1 MDEEEEEKKDPPAEL
16 TCPEWMMTMGD
27 CMSLLLTFFVL
38 LLTFSTTSQSRL
50 MDVIGVMKGAFSFIE
65 TTDLLNRDESAYNDN
80 STTTDEDS
88 TATKSK
94 DASSIRLT
102 SNSIQKKFKDMQET
116 LSDVGFK
123 YPLQVKKLDQGI
135 SIEVSIEDIFVG
147 DSKTLTFN
155 GKKLAQE
162 VANVAYNIDNE
173 MRIIAFLNPSDM
185 TGSKLGDVWVASME
199 RNMKLVDVLNDKF
212 GIQKSRFSVGTSVL
226 TDAQMK
232 ERGQSYSRVK
242 VIFMEALNIKKVS
255 VRELLKST
263 PEEI

>member
-1 MDEEEEEKKDPPAEL
+1 
-16 TCPEWMMTMGD
+16 WMMTMGD

-65 TTDLLNRDESAYNDN
+65 TTNLLNKEETAYNDN
-80 STTTDEDS
+80 NTAADED
-88 TATKSK
+88 AKQTKSEN
-94 DASSIRLT
+94 ASSIRLS

-173 MRIIAFLNPSDM
+173 MRIVAFLNPDDM
-185 TGSKLGDVWVASME
+185 AGSKLGDVWVTAME
-199 RNMKLVDVLNDKF
+199 RNMKLADVLNDKF
-212 GIQKSRFSVGTSVL
+212 GIKKTRFSIGTTVL
-226 TDAQMK
+226 SDKQMQ

-242 VIFMEALNIKKVS
+242 VIFMEALNVKKVS